1 MSGQS
6 DVPGTVWTQ
15 PSLCQIYF
23 QDSPLSLSLSLSL
36 DIDRDGR
43 EGDKVFKNIQLLPN
57 NSLSYLD
64 NKIYVKH
71 SPKTQLTAVTI
82 LSILWMLNFNW

>member
-1 MSGQS
+1 MCQALSGHS
-6 DVPGTVWTQ
+6 LVFAKFISKIP
-15 PSLCQIYF
+15 PSH
-23 QDSPLSLSLSLSL
+23 SLSLSL

-64 NKIYVKH
+64 NKI
-71 SPKTQLTAVTI
+71 
-82 LSILWMLNFNW
+82 

>member
-1 MSGQS
+1 MCQALSGHS
-6 DVPGTVWTQ
+6 LVFAKFISKIP
-15 PSLCQIYF
+15 PSH
-23 QDSPLSLSLSLSL
+23 SLSLSLSL

-64 NKIYVKH
+64 NKI
-71 SPKTQLTAVTI
+71 
-82 LSILWMLNFNW
+82 